1 MKDKIKKIS
10 KYVVN
15 SLNMINMLLIGLA
28 PIWDLKIDKISQTI
42 VVVAGVISA
51 YLVYGK
57 MFKTPTFEEDE
68 LETQNVEMPDYGEDE
83 DDSI

>member
-1 MKDKIKKIS
+1 MEKVKKIS
-10 KYVVN
+10 KYIVN
-15 SLNMINMLLIGLA
+15 GLNMINMLLIGLA
-28 PIWDLKIDKISQTI
+28 PIWDLKIDKISETI

-57 MFKTPTFEEDE
+57 MFKTPTYEEDD
-68 LETQNVEMPDYGEDE
+68 LVTQNHEMPDYEVE